1 MVLAFIVDLKIDVFA
16 GNMFTTELL
25 CNFDNKDRIKKK

>member
-1 MVLAFIVDLKIDVFA
+1 MVLAFIVDLKIDVVA